1 MTEETQEQQNL
12 SPQEQTTPMNH
23 AALQNMYPPVSDA
36 AGPPQKISTVDPQH
50 TERYKAASVSLDE
63 ALSLI
68 LGLMAALSHMFLLYM
83 LKSIWIAMITSALF
97 AALAIFFVFKGYRIS
112 QRVSPI
118 TVIALCVSTT
128 TLLAITNLLVLQ
140 TSILS
145 VFW

>member
-36 AGPPQKISTVDPQH
+36 AGPPQKLSTVDPGH

-97 AALAIFFVFKGYRIS
+97 EDVTVHVIQGGEE
-112 QRVSPI
+112 I
-118 TVIALCVSTT
+118 TFEHGDVDP
-128 TLLAITNLLVLQ
+128 
-140 TSILS
+140 
-145 VFW
+145 